1 MFFPLLFCFLSLCSW
16 SLFSFFFFKTVLKK
30 EFTEGLDIQAG
41 LKLCAKVLSQA
52 LDANNPDA
60 EKMEFSVLRRN
71 STDGASM
78 TPLSTSETEAIL
90 EVLKAESASK
100 ADE

>member
-1 MFFPLLFCFLSLCSW
+1 
-16 SLFSFFFFKTVLKK
+16 
-30 EFTEGLDIQAG
+30 
-41 LKLCAKVLSQA
+41 
-52 LDANNPDA
+52 
-60 EKMEFSVLRRN
+60 MEFSVLRRN

>member
-1 MFFPLLFCFLSLCSW
+1 MFVIYLFVLD
-16 SLFSFFFFKTVLKK
+16 LFSLFFFFKTVLKK